1 MSTPLAFLTRPT
13 RTHTRLADYRRVTVE
28 VDARHVIMRKF
39 LERCGFK
46 LEAVLRKHRV
56 VDRRNSDS
64 ALYVL
69 LNSEWIEA
77 DQALKKLLG
86 LPLRAQLH
94 KVAEI
99 DTAVA
104 AVAVAAAAGK
114 KAKDGKASQKKKK

>member
-1 MSTPLAFLTRPT
+1 MA
-13 RTHTRLADYRRVTVE
+13 RLLLVPPPADYRRVTVE

-56 VDRRNSDS
+56 VDRRNSDA

-69 LNSEWIEA
+69 LNSEWTEA
-77 DQALKKLLG
+77 DQGLKKLLG
-86 LPLRAQLH
+86 LPLREQLH

-99 DTAVA
+99 DTTVA
-104 AVAVAAAAGK
+104 AVGAGN
-114 KAKDGKASQKKKK
+114 KAKGGKGSPKKKKQ